1 MNNNFLIIS
10 NDKLFIK
17 HDKISS
23 DYNDTINIIEGL
35 AEKNHLSFF
44 CRTSIRPKNYISKKK
59 KYKKF
64 LRFKFFDLNRTH
76 FH

>member
-44 CRTSIRPKNYISKKK
+44 CRVTYSPKNYISKKK
-59 KYKKF
+59 NIKSF
-64 LRFKFFDLNRTH
+64 LNLN
-76 FH
+76 FLI